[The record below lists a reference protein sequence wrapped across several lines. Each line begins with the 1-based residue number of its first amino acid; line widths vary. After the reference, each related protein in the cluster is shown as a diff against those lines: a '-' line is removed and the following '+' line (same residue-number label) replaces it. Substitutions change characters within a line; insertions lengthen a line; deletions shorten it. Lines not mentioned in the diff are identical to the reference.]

1 MSMKFV
7 NLRKSD
13 LKGYR
18 FNYKVPVFETA
29 SKLVLTENEIAR
41 KQKELLRAKINDDY
55 DTKYGEG
62 VRHENYN
69 DRYKHQPSQENIRR
83 QELEQEQLQNDVLNV
98 IGEYNHERERAM
110 NTRMRGNHLIERLR
124 RGAEGDRIIAYDES
138 VYYEPDYVYDLPPV
152 DDDSLSGSIPMTHA
166 EQAQSHES
174 PASMRQFIVS
184 SPQLVL
190 VPLETGSATESYRD
204 VPSTTE
210 EQQLRSE
217 IQQEKENGKEIEK
230 AYEAVRLERI
240 EEDRRSM
247 MARYQKEG
255 RVMRPKRGAGG
266 FSNPEEEEG
275 YNPHGASGSG
285 T

>member
-98 IGEYNHERERAM
+98 IGEYNHERERERAM

-174 PASMRQFIVS
+174 PASMRQFMVS

-217 IQQEKENGKEIEK
+217 IQQETENKKEI
-230 AYEAVRLERI
+230 ERI
-240 EEDRRSM
+240 EEDRRSVF
-247 MARYQKEG
+247 ARYQKVG
-255 RVMRPKRGAGG
+255 RVMRPKQ
-266 FSNPEEEEG
+266 
-275 YNPHGASGSG
+275 
-285 T
+285 

>member
-69 DRYKHQPSQENIRR
+69 DRYKHQPG
-83 QELEQEQLQNDVLNV
+83 ELERYNIQQNQIFDNLVNQHYSDLQHERQRARNTKKK
-98 IGEYNHERERAM
+98 GEYMIRK
-110 NTRMRGNHLIERLR
+110 MRKD
-124 RGAEGDRIIAYDES
+124 AEGDRIIAYDES

-174 PASMRQFIVS
+174 PASMLQFIVS

-240 EEDRRSM
+240 EADRRSM

-255 RVMRPKRGAGG
+255 KVMRPKRGAGG
-266 FSNPEEEEG
+266 FRDQEEE
-275 YNPHGASGSG
+275 YDGASGSG
-285 T
+285 SHT